1 MNNQNK
7 MVQRRKI
14 VITAISVLMRF
25 SFLKAVVR
33 SYYKGP
39 FYLIL

>member
-14 VITAISVLMRF
+14 VITVLPVLMEETQLFKNSRKK
-25 SFLKAVVR
+25 L
-33 SYYKGP
+33 
-39 FYLIL
+39 

>member
-14 VITAISVLMRF
+14 VITVILVLMEETQI
-25 SFLKAVVR
+25 LKNSR
-33 SYYKGP
+33 EK
-39 FYLIL
+39 LL